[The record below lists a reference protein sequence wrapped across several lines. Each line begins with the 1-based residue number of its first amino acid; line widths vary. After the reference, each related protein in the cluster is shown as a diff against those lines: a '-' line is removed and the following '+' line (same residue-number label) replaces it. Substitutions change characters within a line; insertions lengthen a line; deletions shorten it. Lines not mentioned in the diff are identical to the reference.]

1 MAAELG
7 SFERTGSPITL
18 SLKRGLRAG
27 STPTPQRAEASV
39 SQWWRPRYLYN
50 NRAALPSREL
60 GVSSYATV
68 TSLCEANAIDNL
80 LSKPNAT
87 INTCG
92 VIG

>member
-1 MAAELG
+1 MAR
-7 SFERTGSPITL
+7 RTRSTSSASTADGAMWYP
-18 SLKRGLRAG
+18 RRAWKK
-27 STPTPQRAEASV
+27 QIK
-39 SQWWRPRYLYN
+39 YCLYN
-50 NRAALPSREL
+50 NRASLPSREL
-60 GVSSYATV
+60 GVSSYTTV

>member
-1 MAAELG
+1 MG
-7 SFERTGSPITL
+7 W
-18 SLKRGLRAG
+18 
-27 STPTPQRAEASV
+27 
-39 SQWWRPRYLYN
+39 SQAWKTQIKYYLYN